1 MWRLHRAP
9 RRRANALVQHPDLR
23 HRRPARDHHRRSVAH
38 GHASAAEGLD
48 RRAGSAMWL
57 LSVRSDHAGRGAAR
71 QESQA
76 DTRANRLPHGRQY
89 LPLRYLS
96 SHHRRHRK
104 RWEGLIMLQDV
115 HSRRLSRRS
124 FLVTTGAFSVAI
136 AFGSRIDPADA
147 AQDYAPNAWVTIADD
162 GWITIVPPAVE
173 MGQGVRTS
181 LPLILAE
188 DLDADWSKVR
198 LAATPD
204 NDQIYGNPIFQN
216 QLTTVGSLAVAGY
229 YEKLRLA
236 GAQARAVLLANAADA
251 WKVPVAELTTQP
263 SEVVHSKSGRRI
275 SYGDLAKTA
284 KV

>member
-1 MWRLHRAP
+1 
-9 RRRANALVQHPDLR
+9 
-23 HRRPARDHHRRSVAH
+23 
-38 GHASAAEGLD
+38 
-48 RRAGSAMWL
+48 
-57 LSVRSDHAGRGAAR
+57 
-71 QESQA
+71 
-76 DTRANRLPHGRQY
+76 
-89 LPLRYLS
+89 
-96 SHHRRHRK
+96 
-104 RWEGLIMLQDV
+104 MLQGIR
-115 HSRRLSRRS
+115 SEKLSRRS
-124 FLVTTGAFSVAI
+124 FLVTTGAVSVAV
-136 AFGSRIDPADA
+136 AFGSLPEVGSA
-147 AQDYAPNAWVTIADD
+147 ASPLAPNAWVTIGED
-162 GWITIVPPAVE
+162 GIVMIVPPAVE
-173 MGQGVRTS
+173 MGQGVQTS

-204 NDQIYGNPIFQN
+204 DDRVYGNPIFQN

-275 SYGDLAKTA
+275 SYGDIAKTA